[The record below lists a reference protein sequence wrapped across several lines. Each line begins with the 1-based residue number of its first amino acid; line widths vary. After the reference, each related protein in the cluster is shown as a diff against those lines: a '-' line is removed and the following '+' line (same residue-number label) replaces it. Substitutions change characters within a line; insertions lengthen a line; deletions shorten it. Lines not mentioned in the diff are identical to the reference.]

1 MHEARQTIVL
11 DHMFH
16 NVCDQFALL
25 ICQEICTDSLLSE
38 QTEET
43 SNLKLCKMSLLLDK
57 APQILVYARQEL

>member
-1 MHEARQTIVL
+1 
-11 DHMFH
+11 MFH
-16 NVCDQFALL
+16 NVCDQFPLL

-57 APQILVYARQEL
+57 AAQILVYARQEL